1 MSFISKIT
9 RIFRKTNEQDGSS
22 PEKTP
27 VANNDIDVRDY
38 INKFVKQNATN
49 IGESVTVH
57 DERLIVK
64 NKDGFLAI
72 PLDSIEDN
80 SENIIVGD
88 FDTEAALQMG
98 KEWSDNK
105 DTLKF
110 DEKGMMI
117 REEEKEKE

>member
-1 MSFISKIT
+1 MSFISKIS
-9 RIFRKTNEQDGSS
+9 RIFRKTDDQEESA
-22 PEKTP
+22 PEETP
-27 VANNDIDVRDY
+27 VANNDIDIRDY
-38 INKFVKQNATN
+38 LNKFVKQNATE

-57 DERLIVK
+57 DDRLIVK

-72 PLDSIEDN
+72 PLDAVEDN
-80 SENIIVGD
+80 SEDVVVGD
-88 FDTEAALQMG
+88 FDTEEALRMG

-117 REEEKEKE
+117 QEEAKE